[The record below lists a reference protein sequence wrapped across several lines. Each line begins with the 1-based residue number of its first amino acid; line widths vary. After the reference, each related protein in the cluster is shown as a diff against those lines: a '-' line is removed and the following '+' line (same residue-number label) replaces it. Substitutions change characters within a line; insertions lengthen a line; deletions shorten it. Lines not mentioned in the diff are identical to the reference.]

1 MKRPAKKLIA
11 MVAAM
16 LMLFTVFFTSTSA
29 SAQPMTPHYV
39 ALGDSVTYG
48 MSAYAPT
55 YPYPLYYGYAD
66 MLKDT
71 LDDYIAVDYLNA
83 GIPGLD
89 SSEMLGL
96 LTSDLAYRYTL
107 SGRNLVTINIGG
119 NNLLTPFIEA
129 IFGAFGVILEGDIT
143 EADFTQL
150 IYKINRMGEEDALAA
165 YSNLNNPSGQ
175 LATAFKAGVKSF
187 KNDLPKIIAEVKV
200 LAPGSMII
208 VNTLYNPLETDDP
221 LYKLVDKYVRQINNF
236 IWASYAESGFAV
248 ADVYNGFK
256 SYAGPYDLVAF
267 DSDKAIES
275 ALAQLPQKVAAYVD
289 PHPNTFGHI
298 IIATLEFATYSSPF

>member
-16 LMLFTVFFTSTSA
+16 FMLFTVFFTSTSA
-29 SAQPMTPHYV
+29 SAQPMTLHYV

-71 LDDYIAVDYLNA
+71 LDDYGAVDYLNA

-89 SSEMLGL
+89 SSEMLGF
-96 LTSDLAYRYTL
+96 LTSDLGYRYAV

-119 NNLLTPFIEA
+119 NNLLTPFIAA
-129 IFGAFGVILEGDIT
+129 IFSAFGVILEGDIT
-143 EADFTQL
+143 EADFMHL
-150 IYKINRMGEEDALAA
+150 IYNINLMGEEDALAA

-175 LATAFKAGVKSF
+175 LANAFKAGVKSF

-200 LAPGSMII
+200 LAPDSMIT

-236 IWASYAESGFAV
+236 IWATYAESGFAV

-267 DSDKAIES
+267 DSDMAIVS
-275 ALAQLPQKVAAYVD
+275 ALEMEPLKVAAYVD

-298 IIATLEFATYSSPF
+298 IIATLEFAAYSSPF

>member
-1 MKRPAKKLIA
+1 MKRPAKRLIA

-16 LMLFTVFFTSTSA
+16 FMLFTVFFTSTSA
-29 SAQPMTPHYV
+29 SAQPMTLHYV

-55 YPYPLYYGYAD
+55 YPYPPYYGYAD
-66 MLKDT
+66 MLEDT
-71 LDDYIAVDYLNA
+71 LDDYAAVEYLNA

-96 LTSDLAYRYTL
+96 LTSEMAYRYTL

-119 NNLLTPFIEA
+119 NNLLTPFIDA
-129 IFGAFGVILEGDIT
+129 VFSAFGVILEGDIT
-143 EADFTQL
+143 EADIQQL
-150 IYKINRMGEEDALAA
+150 IYNVIIMGEADSLAA
-165 YSNLNNPSGQ
+165 YSSLNNPSGQ
-175 LATAFKAGVKSF
+175 LANSFKAGVKSF
-187 KNDLPKIIAEVKV
+187 RNDLPQIIDEVKV

-236 IWASYAESGFAV
+236 IWATCAESGFAV
-248 ADVYNGFK
+248 ADVYNGFR
-256 SYAGPYDLVAF
+256 SYAGPYDLVTF
-267 DSDKAIES
+267 DSDLAIAS
-275 ALAQLPQKVAAYVD
+275 ALAMEPLKVAAYVD